1 MVTARCDT
9 REDGSL
15 PPGTVARNRGGLRE
29 QAPAVWVTGWPETNN
44 RKVYRMKTL
53 MNGLLKGRVT
63 RWGFLA
69 VLLIAAGATVGWK
82 SQRQYQLGGGFIG
95 HGAGLVYNC
104 VQTPL
109 DPAGRTAALV
119 VKTVDDD
126 GSLAGLLAMVGA
138 DTGSDGVGQDVMI
151 SRDTA
156 KWSMI
161 AYAQAAGPPLQTKA
175 IFVYT
180 GTFKFTDPD
189 NWVINYTLN
198 VYPVNVP
205 VTSPFYGLPNADADH
220 DGFPDAGATPALS
233 IPGLTGVGKRVPIP

>member
-1 MVTARCDT
+1 
-9 REDGSL
+9 
-15 PPGTVARNRGGLRE
+15 
-29 QAPAVWVTGWPETNN
+29 
-44 RKVYRMKTL
+44 MKML
-53 MNGLLKGRVT
+53 MNGLLKGRIT

-69 VLLIAAGATVGWK
+69 LLLIAAGATVGWMHPK
-82 SQRQYQLGGGFIG
+82 ETQKQYKFGGGWIG
-95 HGAGLVYNC
+95 TDGAGALWSVL
-104 VQTPL
+104 QIPL
-109 DPAGRTAALV
+109 DPAGRTAAIRV
-119 VKTVDDD
+119 
-126 GSLAGLLAMVGA
+126 GNLAAG
-138 DTGSDGVGQDVMI
+138 TGTGTEATGEGEMI

-156 KWSMI
+156 KWSI
-161 AYAQAAGPPLQTKA
+161 VAYAQAAGPPLQTKA

-220 DGFPDAGATPALS
+220 DGFPDAGVTPALS

>member
-1 MVTARCDT
+1 MQLLRLVVRFRRSGAW
-9 REDGSL
+9 DG
-15 PPGTVARNRGGLRE
+15 R
-29 QAPAVWVTGWPETNN
+29 ETNN
-44 RKVYRMKTL
+44 REVNKVKTL
-53 MNGLLKGRVT
+53 LNKLLKGRII

-69 VLLIAAGATVGWK
+69 ALLIAAGATVAWK
-82 SQRQYQLGGGFIG
+82 HQPQYQLGGGFIG
-95 HGAGLVYNC
+95 HGAGLVFNS
-104 VQTPL
+104 VQTPM
-109 DPAGRTAALV
+109 DPDGRTAALV

-126 GSLAGLLAMVGA
+126 GSLAGLLAACGANTASDAVGE
-138 DTGSDGVGQDVMI
+138 DEMI

-180 GTFKFTDPD
+180 GTLKFTDPD
-189 NWVINYTLN
+189 NWVINYKLD

-205 VTSPFYGLPNADADH
+205 ATSPFYGLPNADANR
-220 DGFPDAGATPALS
+220 DGFPDAGVAPALT